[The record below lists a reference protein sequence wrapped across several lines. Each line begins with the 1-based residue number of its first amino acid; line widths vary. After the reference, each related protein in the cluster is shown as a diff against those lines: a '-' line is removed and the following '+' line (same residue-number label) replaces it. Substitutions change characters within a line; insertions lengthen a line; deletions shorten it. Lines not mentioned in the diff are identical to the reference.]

1 MNTNY
6 EKTVDVTVVY
16 WVNTKCKLLQSFF
29 FVKQNQRD

>member
-1 MNTNY
+1 
-6 EKTVDVTVVY
+6 VVY